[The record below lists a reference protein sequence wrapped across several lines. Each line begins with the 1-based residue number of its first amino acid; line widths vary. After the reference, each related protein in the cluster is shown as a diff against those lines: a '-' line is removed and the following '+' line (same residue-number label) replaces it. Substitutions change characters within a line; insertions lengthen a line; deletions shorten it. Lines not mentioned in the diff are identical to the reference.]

1 MNYSSYKRTEEI
13 VDKYIKKGANIKNDS
28 GLLIMDM
35 PTLVNI
41 IEEYHHEQRR

>member
-1 MNYSSYKRTEEI
+1 MNSRSYKRIEEI
-13 VDKYIKKGANIKNDS
+13 VNKYIKKGANIKNDS

-41 IEEYHHEQRR
+41 IEEVSL